1 MSSAAQGDELV
12 SFRRC
17 TGARPR
23 GRWCAV
29 SRVGAASAFLLVVR
43 LFLMAVLVP
52 TALVP
57 QPASGCQRALH
68 HGARSLLPGCV
79 GQNCSR
85 DSPWLWQVAL
95 LSDDRAGVQQG
106 QQEKPVRSSF
116 ERLKRVERHG
126 WSTSSKR
133 AARQDKQ
140 MTGLARFEHAWL
152 TLAAP
157 YHVPLH
163 GARKTTSLG
172 QCMCV
177 RCKRPAGKLVCE
189 DITTSCSGGGIP
201 KAADDVFVRC
211 VSSPHA
217 SFLAAAQLR
226 RDRPFLPRV
235 SAAQCPG

>member
-1 MSSAAQGDELV
+1 MLL
-12 SFRRC
+12 
-17 TGARPR
+17 ARY
-23 GRWCAV
+23 
-29 SRVGAASAFLLVVR
+29 L
-43 LFLMAVLVP
+43 
-52 TALVP
+52 
-57 QPASGCQRALH
+57 
-68 HGARSLLPGCV
+68 
-79 GQNCSR
+79 GQNFSR

-95 LSDDRAGVQQG
+95 LSDDRAGVQKG

-116 ERLKRVERHG
+116 ERLKRVERHARSAS
-126 WSTSSKR
+126 STR
-133 AARQDKQ
+133 AARQNKKL
-140 MTGLARFEHAWL
+140 TGLARLEHAWL

-217 SFLAAAQLR
+217 SFLAAAKPR
-226 RDRPFLPRV
+226 RDRPFLLCF
-235 SAAQCPG
+235 SAAQCPS